1 MNSETKPRPRGF
13 TRKTPDTARP
23 IESFVEEALQLVR
36 QLVELRRE
44 LAPLPGPHDSG
55 HSAVFLQLDRVNL
68 AYYDEVSR
76 TMTTQLEAI
85 VAECPT
91 VTEIVYERDRAI
103 EENAHLR
110 AEILR
115 LRGAQ

>member
-1 MNSETKPRPRGF
+1 MNSETKRPRGF

-23 IESFVEEALQLVR
+23 IESFVEEVLALVR
-36 QLVELRRE
+36 ELVHMRRE
-44 LAPLPGPHDSG
+44 LAPLPSDAA
-55 HSAVFLQLDRVNL
+55 HSAVFMQLDRLNI

-76 TMTTQLEAI
+76 TMGTQLEAI